1 LWIRSLQALS
11 SIIQNSEIRQ
21 SRIIAT
27 HSGSKGVEIFDIS
40 HDAPKLRPEA
50 EVKYT
55 AIVSV
60 GLANE
65 K

>member
-1 LWIRSLQALS
+1 MIH
-11 SIIQNSEIRQ
+11 NMEKRQ